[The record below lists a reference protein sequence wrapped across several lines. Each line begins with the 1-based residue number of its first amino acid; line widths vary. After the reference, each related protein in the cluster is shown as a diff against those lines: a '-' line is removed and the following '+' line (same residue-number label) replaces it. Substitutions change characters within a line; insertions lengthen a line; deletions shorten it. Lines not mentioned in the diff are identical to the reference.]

1 MCTMYQKGDEN
12 CGLKENLWK
21 SSPSFTTIVYYS
33 KHVYRFLA
41 LTSEKYKVVEH
52 CYIGLFK
59 KAVPQNFNLP
69 KSAWQ
74 TLAIMFSYEGSWLH
88 NWALH
93 TCLEDG
99 LFSANRKSF
108 IKLNSTE
115 VWRRNVHVSW
125 DLRCR
130 KIDSSQKYLL
140 LKIKKPGFLFR
151 ILKANK
157 IVHYFLAL

>member
-21 SSPSFTTIVYYS
+21 SSPSFTTIVQFKTCLQIS
-33 KHVYRFLA
+33 WSNFW
-41 LTSEKYKVVEH
+41 KYKVVEH

-59 KAVPQNFNLP
+59 KAAPQNFNLP

-108 IKLNSTE
+108 IKLNSTQLSE
-115 VWRRNVHVSW
+115 RHVSW

-130 KIDSSQKYLL
+130 KIDSSQKYSL
-140 LKIKKPGFLFR
+140 LKIKEPLFFH
-151 ILKANK
+151 LES
-157 IVHYFLAL
+157 